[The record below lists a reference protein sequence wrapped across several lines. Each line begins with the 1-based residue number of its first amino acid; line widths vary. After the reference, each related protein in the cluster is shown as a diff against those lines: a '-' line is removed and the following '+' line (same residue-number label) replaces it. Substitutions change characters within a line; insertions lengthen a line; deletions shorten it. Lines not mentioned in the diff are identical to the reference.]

1 MPVADHP
8 VHPKTKIGDDFRYGC
23 HNRPAMSTGYFAPDR
38 VYKPD
43 GTYHTILRRVQ
54 HQTSVLCKYD
64 LWHSDWGCE
73 GCRWM
78 AGQVPVASKE
88 LFKKEEECND

>member
-8 VHPKTKIGDDFRYGC
+8 VHPKTKIGEGFRYGC
-23 HNRPAMSTGYFAPDR
+23 HNRQPFATGYMAPDR

-43 GTYHTILRRVQ
+43 GTYHIILRRIPYQ
-54 HQTSVLCKYD
+54 NSALCKYD
-64 LWHSDWGCE
+64 LWHSDWGCLE
-73 GCRWM
+73 CKWAG
-78 AGQVPVASKE
+78 GQVPSSKG